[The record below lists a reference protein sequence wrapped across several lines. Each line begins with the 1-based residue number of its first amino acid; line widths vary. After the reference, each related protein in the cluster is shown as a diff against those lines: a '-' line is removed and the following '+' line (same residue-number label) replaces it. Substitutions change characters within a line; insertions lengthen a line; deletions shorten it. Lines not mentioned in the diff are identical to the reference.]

1 MLLDDEEFLGFF
13 CEAQMVLVLIKG
25 LDLVLHIWGLE
36 STNGHLKMQNSLLT
50 ICRVVVYC
58 MFCLRPTSNKTRN
71 QKREQCPGT
80 CR

>member
-36 STNGHLKMQNSLLT
+36 STNDHLKIQNIFLHNLPCT
-50 ICRVVVYC
+50 IYC
-58 MFCLRPTSNKTRN
+58 TFWSRRTSNLFLPGTVPAEPN
-71 QKREQCPGT
+71 QKA
-80 CR
+80 